1 MKRAGVA
8 ATQGNNELARCIHNK
23 AAKLQ
28 AGSGDSS
35 ALAAASSHFAR
46 GDDSTAF
53 ATALAA
59 VAQRAPQSERDLFAA
74 RAVLQV
80 PLLCFKMGA
89 YTGCMHRN
97 CGLLLHG
104 GPA

>member
-1 MKRAGVA
+1 MGRTGVA
-8 ATQGNNELARCIHNK
+8 TTQGNNELARCIHNK

-35 ALAAASSHFAR
+35 ALAATSSHFAR

-53 ATALAA
+53 ANTLAA
-59 VAQRAPQSERDLFAA
+59 VAQQAPHSERDLFAA

-80 PLLCFKMGA
+80 PLLCFQN
-89 YTGCMHRN
+89 GCIHRLKAA
-97 CGLLLHG
+97 GMWFV
-104 GPA
+104 PS